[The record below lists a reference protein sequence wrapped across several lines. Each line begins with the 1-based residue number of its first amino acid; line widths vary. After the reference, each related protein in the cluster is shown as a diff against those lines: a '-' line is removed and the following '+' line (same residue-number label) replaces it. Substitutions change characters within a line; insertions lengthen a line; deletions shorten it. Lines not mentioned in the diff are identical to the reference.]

1 MAAAAL
7 MPADTTA
14 KDSSVGEE
22 AGSVAHRDD
31 DTNATAKKLFD
42 HAHQPT
48 VPDIRA
54 QMSPCLPDEPL
65 FRTSLMSAPLESAP
79 IRRPFVYGQENPVAV
94 RQNSKLPLICIGIQ

>member
-42 HAHQPT
+42 HAYQPT

-79 IRRPFVYGQENPVAV
+79 IRRPFVYGQDNPEAV
-94 RQNSKLPLICIGIQ
+94 RQNNKLPLICIGIE

>member
-1 MAAAAL
+1 

-31 DTNATAKKLFD
+31 DANATATKLFD
-42 HAHQPT
+42 HDHQPT
-48 VPDIRA
+48 APDIRA
-54 QMSPCLPDEPL
+54 HMSPCLADEPL
-65 FRTSLMSAPLESAP
+65 FRTSLMSVPLESAP

-94 RQNSKLPLICIGIQ
+94 RQNSKLPLLYMGLE